1 MTAEEAVERLQ
12 VVLAHAWMVRAFL
25 KHSDDIAEEEDLLDV
40 HRTIFDYIRSTEPA
54 FLRGDVKEFLH
65 RVKAKLSKLRRAA
78 EHFATEY
85 KRVSDHTNF
94 HMASASLTGCV
105 REIEAVLAE
114 LKKTAGTPSE
124 PEASATD
131 EVDEAPTAQGPL
143 AE

>member
-1 MTAEEAVERLQ
+1 MTPEEAVERLQ

-78 EHFATEY
+78 EHFAAEY

-114 LKKTAGTPSE
+114 LKKAAGATSE

-131 EVDEAPTAQGPL
+131 E
-143 AE
+143 AEVTDQ

>member
-1 MTAEEAVERLQ
+1 MTPEQAVERLQ
-12 VVLAHAWMVRAFL
+12 VTLAHAWMVRAFL

-40 HRTIFDYIRSTEPA
+40 HRTIFDYIRATEPA
-54 FLRGDVKEFLH
+54 FQRGDVKEFLH
-65 RVKAKLSKLRRAA
+65 RIKSKLSKLRRAA

-114 LKKTAGTPSE
+114 LKKAPAPGEPTD
-124 PEASATD
+124 PEAP
-131 EVDEAPTAQGPL
+131 DEAG
-143 AE
+143 ES